1 MDALKY
7 SKFIERQSYS
17 KNGVL
22 IVTVPLEGFG
32 ALAVS
37 EGNKYIF
44 INSKLPKAKRT
55 ELINEALKRHK
66 EGFGQKILYAE

>member
-1 MDALKY
+1 MDVPKY
-7 SKFIERQSYS
+7 FKFIERQNYYR
-17 KNGVL
+17 NGVL

-32 ALAVS
+32 ALAID
-37 EGNKYIF
+37 EGDKYIF

-55 ELINEALKRHK
+55 ELINEGLKRHK